1 MHAVAERK
9 ETSQSNDIRILYLEL
24 FPKCASYI
32 ALRGGNLEDAKD
44 LFHDALILWM
54 ERRTAV
60 KDVIQNDEAYIMTL
74 VKNLWFRKNKREEN
88 ELKSAQN
95 TSGPLME
102 DDFYANKKQLKL
114 INFLSITGRKCMDL
128 LRSFYFEDKSIQE
141 LAKEYKFASLH
152 SASAQKYKCI
162 EKLRSVVKEKS
173 IHYDDLE

>member
-1 MHAVAERK
+1 M
-9 ETSQSNDIRILYLEL
+9 L
-24 FPKCASYI
+24 
-32 ALRGGNLEDAKD
+32 KD

-102 DDFYANKKQLKL
+102 DDFYTNKKQLKL
-114 INFLSITGRKCMDL
+114 LNFFIHYRQKMLDV
-128 LRSFYFEDKSIQE
+128 LRSFI
-141 LAKEYKFASLH
+141 
-152 SASAQKYKCI
+152 
-162 EKLRSVVKEKS
+162 LR
-173 IHYDDLE
+173 I

>member
-1 MHAVAERK
+1 
-9 ETSQSNDIRILYLEL
+9 
-24 FPKCASYI
+24 
-32 ALRGGNLEDAKD
+32 
-44 LFHDALILWM
+44 
-54 ERRTAV
+54 
-60 KDVIQNDEAYIMTL
+60 
-74 VKNLWFRKNKREEN
+74 
-88 ELKSAQN
+88 
-95 TSGPLME
+95 ME

-162 EKLRSVVKEKS
+162 AKLRSVVKEKS